1 MITTQDKQAF
11 TDLSVIIKMMS
22 KSMREKI
29 NPKFINLIEQYK
41 DTDYTSTVNPNIPIR
56 NQELSE
62 TTQTL
67 LALIYRD
74 YLCDKDERK
83 LLIEAEN
90 KELERIENKK
100 IKQYEIDFSK
110 RNISTSV
117 TTETAL
123 IEYKKE
129 NILTKIFNFIKK
141 FLLK

>member
-1 MITTQDKQAF
+1 MNFYDK
-11 TDLSVIIKMMS
+11 
-22 KSMREKI
+22 
-29 NPKFINLIEQYK
+29 NLISQY
-41 DTDYTSTVNPNIPIR
+41 T
-56 NQELSE
+56 E
-62 TTQTL
+62 TTQAL

-90 KELERIENKK
+90 KELERLENEK

-110 RNISTSV
+110 RNVSANIS
-117 TTETAL
+117 TETAL

-141 FLLK
+141 FFIK